1 MTVVKDYDID
11 LAADDGVGFVGLQS
25 VSASDDDK
33 QDDQY
38 LVPVDD

>member
-25 VSASDDDK
+25 VATPDGD
-33 QDDQY
+33 QYDQY
-38 LVPVDD
+38 LVPSDD